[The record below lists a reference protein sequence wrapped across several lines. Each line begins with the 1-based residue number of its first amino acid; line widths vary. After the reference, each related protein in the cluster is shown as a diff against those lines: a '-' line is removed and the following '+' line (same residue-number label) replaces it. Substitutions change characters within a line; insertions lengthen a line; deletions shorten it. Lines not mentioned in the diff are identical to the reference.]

1 MFESRSS
8 KYLYLRSQILS
19 HSWLTSLSRQ
29 YTIQIWRPKFTA
41 TNRQPPH
48 HTTTSSP
55 GSSRFPNKE
64 AREHSRITWPIFAG
78 LPTILDRIKWK
89 CRPPLPPLPKS
100 RMKPRKSQNA
110 PFSHPWFVG
119 RVWGC
124 KFSIYFVLGW
134 SPQRRFG
141 ANFGA
146 RRENKTKESLPLR
159 LWNLNSPSNREEKS
173 LRHVATIAKFLDDN
187 KTKTPLKK
195 WIRTVS
201 KFIDLIQFH
210 SICKI
215 LAKLSG
221 VESERT
227 VSE

>member
-8 KYLYLRSQILS
+8 KYLYLPSQILS
-19 HSWLTSLSRQ
+19 HSSWLTSLSRQ

-48 HTTTSSP
+48 HTTASSP

-64 AREHSRITWPIFAG
+64 AREHSRIRWPISAG
-78 LPTILDRIKWK
+78 YQHKMEKQTLI
-89 CRPPLPPLPKS
+89 PPELKDEAAQKPKRAIFSPLICGK
-100 RMKPRKSQNA
+100 
-110 PFSHPWFVG
+110 G
-119 RVWGC
+119 RGC

-134 SPQRRFG
+134 SSPRRFG

-146 RRENKTKESLPLR
+146 RREKKTKESLPLR
-159 LWNLNSPSNREEKS
+159 LWKVNSPSNREEKS
-173 LRHVATIAKFLDDN
+173 LRHVAMIAKFLDDN

-201 KFIDLIQFH
+201 KFIDLIQ
-210 SICKI
+210 S
-215 LAKLSG
+215 
-221 VESERT
+221 
-227 VSE
+227 VSFNL

>member
-8 KYLYLRSQILS
+8 KYLYLPSQILS

-64 AREHSRITWPIFAG
+64 AREHPETGDRFLQGYQHKMEKQTLIPPELKDEAAQKPKRAIFS
-78 LPTILDRIKWK
+78 
-89 CRPPLPPLPKS
+89 PLICGK
-100 RMKPRKSQNA
+100 
-110 PFSHPWFVG
+110 G
-119 RVWGC
+119 RGC

-134 SPQRRFG
+134 SSPRRFG

-146 RRENKTKESLPLR
+146 RREKETKESLPLR

-173 LRHVATIAKFLDDN
+173 LRHVAMIAKFLEDN

-210 SICKI
+210 
-215 LAKLSG
+215 
-221 VESERT
+221 
-227 VSE
+227 

>member
-8 KYLYLRSQILS
+8 KYLYLPSQILS

-64 AREHSRITWPIFAG
+64 AREHSRNRWPISAG
-78 LPTILDRIKWK
+78 LPTQNGKADLNPPRTQGWSRAKAKTRHFLTLDLWE
-89 CRPPLPPLPKS
+89 
-100 RMKPRKSQNA
+100 
-110 PFSHPWFVG
+110 G
-119 RVWGC
+119 RGC

-134 SPQRRFG
+134 SSPRRFG

-146 RRENKTKESLPLR
+146 RREKETKESLPLR

-173 LRHVATIAKFLDDN
+173 LRHVAMIAKFLEDN

-210 SICKI
+210 
-215 LAKLSG
+215 
-221 VESERT
+221 
-227 VSE
+227 